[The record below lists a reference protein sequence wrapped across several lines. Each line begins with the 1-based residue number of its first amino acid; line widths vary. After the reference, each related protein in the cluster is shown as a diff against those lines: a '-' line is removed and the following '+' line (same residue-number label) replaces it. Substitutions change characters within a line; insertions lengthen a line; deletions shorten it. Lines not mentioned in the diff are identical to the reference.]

1 MTPYRER
8 REKGHYNPDGE
19 PPDPTHSHHL
29 TGLMTAPPQ
38 ETAANSSSTVT
49 VTSSTFTPDATA
61 LEAVQQAAA
70 AEEPTEDFSS
80 FSKTELLTLAKER
93 GLSPA
98 NAAMSKAELRSA
110 LEANE

>member
-8 REKGHYNPDGE
+8 REKGHYDSPTNTPASVHSQHLPGLLTGTLHVSVADE
-19 PPDPTHSHHL
+19 PP
-29 TGLMTAPPQ
+29 
-38 ETAANSSSTVT
+38 
-49 VTSSTFTPDATA
+49 TFTVSAT
-61 LEAVQQAAA
+61 QAPVVPA
-70 AEEPTEDFSS
+70 EDFSS

-98 NAAMSKAELRSA
+98 NAAMSKAELRAA

>member
-8 REKGHYNPDGE
+8 REKGHYHPDGE
-19 PPDPTHSHHL
+19 TPESTHSHHL
-29 TGLMTAPPQ
+29 TGLMTAAPQ
-38 ETAANSSSTVT
+38 TTAAGTGTTATVT
-49 VTSSTFTPDATA
+49 ITTNTTTD
-61 LEAVQQAAA
+61 AVQPPA
-70 AEEPTEDFSS
+70 EDFAS

-98 NAAMSKAELRSA
+98 NAAMSKAELRAA

>member
-8 REKGHYNPDGE
+8 REKGHYDS
-19 PPDPTHSHHL
+19 PTNTPASVHSTHLPGLL
-29 TGLMTAPPQ
+29 TGTSA
-38 ETAANSSSTVT
+38 TSA
-49 VTSSTFTPDATA
+49 TSSVEITTNTTT
-61 LEAVQQAAA
+61 EAAPAQA
-70 AEEPTEDFSS
+70 EDFSS

-98 NAAMSKAELRSA
+98 NAAMSKAELRAA